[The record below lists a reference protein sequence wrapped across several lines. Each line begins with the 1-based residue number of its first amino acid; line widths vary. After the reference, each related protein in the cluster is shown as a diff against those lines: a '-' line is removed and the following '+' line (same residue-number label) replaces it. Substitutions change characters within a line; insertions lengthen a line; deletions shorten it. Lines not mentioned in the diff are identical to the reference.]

1 MKVKVNDRGWAA
13 LKAWIEA
20 TRGEDDF
27 GFLHSTTD
35 MDMEYWC
42 RDVEASTLIEGECFL
57 VRVAGKLPIAVMGAG
72 ATRSGREESFT
83 LSEDMLT
90 VCDEEAA

>member
-13 LKAWIEA
+13 LKEWIEA

-27 GFLHSTTD
+27 GFLHTTTD
-35 MDMEYWC
+35 RDMEYWC
-42 RDVEASTLIEGECFL
+42 RDVEEALM
-57 VRVAGKLPIAVMGAG
+57 AGDAAIAVMTPE

-83 LSEDMLT
+83 LSSDMLT

>member
-1 MKVKVNDRGWAA
+1 MKTKVNDRGWVA

-27 GFLHSTTD
+27 GFLHATTD
-35 MDMEYWC
+35 SAMEYWC

-57 VRVAGKLPIAVMGAG
+57 VGVAGRLPTAIMGAE

-83 LSEDMLT
+83 LSADMLT